1 VLHGRSP
8 RVAGSAP
15 ATDPIP
21 IPITII
27 AIGGQSMPRIV
38 AEMLSGKADFLL
50 HIALHF
56 RYISLT
62 YPLSFP

>member
-21 IPITII
+21 IPITITII

-38 AEMLSGKADFLL
+38 AEGFAERLIFS
-50 HIALHF
+50 
-56 RYISLT
+56 YISLYISVT
-62 YPLSFP
+62 FPLHIP

>member
-38 AEMLSGKADFLL
+38 AEGFAERLIFS
-50 HIALHF
+50 
-56 RYISLT
+56 YISLYISVT
-62 YPLSFP
+62 FPLHIP